1 MSSLGYFAIA
11 ALLEIAGC
19 FAFWSWLRN
28 GKPGWIA
35 ALGVAS
41 LVLFAICLTRVD
53 APYAGRAYA
62 AYGGIYIAASLAWL
76 RVVEGVAP
84 DRFDMLGSAI
94 CVAGALLILFAPRA

>member
-1 MSSLGYFAIA
+1 MSSLVFFAIA
-11 ALLEIAGC
+11 AGLEIAGC

>member
-1 MSSLGYFAIA
+1 MSSLAFFAIA

-19 FAFWSWLRN
+19 FAFWSWLRS
-28 GKPGWIA
+28 GKSGLLA

-53 APYAGRAYA
+53 SPYAGRAYA
-62 AYGGIYIAASLAWL
+62 AYGGIYIATSLVWL

-84 DRFDMLGSAI
+84 DRFDLLGSAI
-94 CVAGALLILFAPRA
+94 CVGGALLILFAPRG